1 MRRFV
6 RAAGLVLAGVLGEA
20 CGGDDDADNAGST
33 APAASAAPDVETSA
47 PAAAATAAPASS
59 APAAPAS
66 SAGGGATTQAS
77 GGGAEEP
84 TLMIIDFT
92 FPADISVAAGS
103 TVTIQNNDSAAH
115 TVTADDGSFDVEIAG
130 GGSAEFTAPAAGS
143 YAFACNFHATMQATL
158 TVT

>member
-6 RAAGLVLAGVLGEA
+6 MAAGLVLAGALGAA
-20 CGGDDDADNAGST
+20 CGGDDDADDVGST
-33 APAASAAPDVETSA
+33 APATSAAPAAETSA
-47 PAAAATAAPASS
+47 AAAPATDAPAPSAAAPASS
-59 APAAPAS
+59 
-66 SAGGGATTQAS
+66 T
-77 GGGAEEP
+77 GGAEAP
-84 TLMIIDFT
+84 TIMIIDFT
-92 FPADISVAAGS
+92 FPADTSVAAGS

-115 TVTADDGSFDVEIAG
+115 TVTAADGSFDVEIAG